1 MKKTNKDNAYNVPL
15 NKAAEIHMLTL
26 FCTGAVTFV
35 LEVLFFFL
43 LSSQG
48 VIEIGTQKYFI
59 KYLLLPTGC
68 NTLLIVSGYIIYHSK
83 KADVRLKSYALS
95 ICLVLSSFVIALVH
109 GVFSATCLIFAMAIM
124 ITVFYGEKILTTV
137 IFLLAV
143 IGRVISVRFC
153 IDKNVVTDDTSIA
166 NLLLSF
172 VILFG
177 MYVLSLFIIRLENEK
192 REMVTESMHAW
203 NEMRQTSRTDVLTG
217 LHNRQALEDFFDGK
231 DGQYYRECKLP
242 VFFALW
248 DIDDFKRFN
257 DIYGHLQGDD
267 VLRYIGAACRAW
279 SPWMECF
286 RYGGDEFCA
295 VIFDSDAG
303 HIKAQ
308 LWDFQQQLAGY
319 RNRDGKS
326 IPISVSIG
334 LTRFTGKM
342 ETAIAESDKALYRA
356 KKGKKGNIVFFK
368 EEAKN

>member
-1 MKKTNKDNAYNVPL
+1 MKKTNRDNAYNVPL

-192 REMVTESMHAW
+192 R
-203 NEMRQTSRTDVLTG
+203 
-217 LHNRQALEDFFDGK
+217 
-231 DGQYYRECKLP
+231 
-242 VFFALW
+242 FA
-248 DIDDFKRFN
+248 
-257 DIYGHLQGDD
+257 
-267 VLRYIGAACRAW
+267 
-279 SPWMECF
+279 
-286 RYGGDEFCA
+286 
-295 VIFDSDAG
+295 
-303 HIKAQ
+303 
-308 LWDFQQQLAGY
+308 
-319 RNRDGKS
+319 
-326 IPISVSIG
+326 
-334 LTRFTGKM
+334 
-342 ETAIAESDKALYRA
+342 
-356 KKGKKGNIVFFK
+356 
-368 EEAKN
+368 